1 MGEQLALGL
10 PPREDFSAASFVDG
24 EANAAARW
32 ALAGWRAWPG
42 RVLVLYGPAGTGKT
56 HLAHMWAAESGAVIL
71 PGNELSSR
79 LDNLPVERAVVIENA
94 DRGADRTALFHL
106 LNRAQN
112 EALPALLMTGREAPA
127 RWQTDIPDLRSRL
140 LAIPTAALE
149 EPDDALLARLLTK
162 LFADRQSP
170 LVDGLIA
177 YLLPRMD
184 RSVEGARRL
193 VEALDREALARR
205 TPINRGVAR
214 RVLGEQD
221 SGEET

>member
-42 RVLVLYGPAGTGKT
+42 RVLAIYGPPGTGKT
-56 HLAHMWAAESGAVIL
+56 HLAHMWAAESGALIVRGSQLEAALDEL
-71 PGNELSSR
+71 P
-79 LDNLPVERAVVIENA
+79 A
-94 DRGADRTALFHL
+94 DRAIVVEDADRTASRTALFHL

-112 EALPALLMTGREAPA
+112 ETAEALLLTAREAPS
-127 RWQTDIPDLRSRL
+127 RWDADIPDLRSRL
-140 LAIPTAALE
+140 LALPTAALD
-149 EPDDALLARLLTK
+149 EPDDELLARLLAK

-177 YLLPRMD
+177 YLIPRME

-193 VEALDREALARR
+193 VDALDREALARR

-214 RVLGEQD
+214 RVLGEQAND
-221 SGEET
+221 EVA

>member
-42 RVLVLYGPAGTGKT
+42 RVLVLYGPPGTGKT
-56 HLAHMWAAESGAVIL
+56 HLAHMWAAESGALIL
-71 PGNELSSR
+71 PGDELSSR
-79 LDNLPVERAVVIENA
+79 LDNLPAERAIVVENA
-94 DRGADRTALFHL
+94 DRSADRTALFHL
-106 LNRAQN
+106 LNRTQS

-177 YLLPRMD
+177 YLLPRME

>member
-42 RVLVLYGPAGTGKT
+42 RVLAIYGPPGTGKT
-56 HLAHMWAAESGAVIL
+56 HLAHMWAAESGAIRL
-71 PGNELSSR
+71 PGRELAER
-79 LDNLPVERAVVIENA
+79 MDALPDDQAVIVEDA
-94 DRGADRTALFHL
+94 DRDADRTALFHL
-106 LNRAQN
+106 LNRAQKGTV
-112 EALPALLMTGREAPA
+112 PALLLTARDAPS
-127 RWQTDIPDLRSRL
+127 RWNTDIPDLRSRL
-140 LAIPTAALE
+140 LALPTAALE
-149 EPDDALLARLLTK
+149 EPDDVLLTRLLEK

-177 YLLPRMD
+177 YLIPRME

-214 RVLGEQD
+214 RVLGEQAD
-221 SGEET
+221 DEVA